1 MEQVAMDAILAAAC
15 ASQPANQLAVQPAA
29 GGHRR
34 QREVEV
40 EAGQPQQQQQAAPP
54 PRTLEDVVLLLGRLA
69 ITHDRE
75 LQDVKDM
82 VDFVVV
88 IRAEEINHSTRA
100 IRAHW
105 QTQRPAEGPHPLG
118 SQRSVVF
125 ASLCDAVRQA
135 VSGEALTDQNIRT
148 KIHEAVA
155 ELMQSTTQRV
165 DACIQRMTCRFKE
178 PAPGKPWIWTLR
190 MSLHAD
196 EKFSVAVRTLA
207 DFSVSEAM
215 RPKGISIQPSR
226 NKDGPT
232 VKALEAWVQQ
242 KTGRRGRPAT
252 QPKRQRQR

>member
-1 MEQVAMDAILAAAC
+1 
-15 ASQPANQLAVQPAA
+15 
-29 GGHRR
+29 
-34 QREVEV
+34 
-40 EAGQPQQQQQAAPP
+40 
-54 PRTLEDVVLLLGRLA
+54 
-69 ITHDRE
+69 
-75 LQDVKDM
+75 M

-88 IRAEEINHSTRA
+88 LRAEEIKHSTRA

-125 ASLCDAVRQA
+125 APLCDAVRQA

-155 ELMQSTTQRV
+155 EQMQSTTQRV
-165 DACIQRMTCRFKE
+165 DACIQRLTCRFKE
-178 PAPGKPWIWTLR
+178 PAPGKLWIWTPR
-190 MSLHAD
+190 MSLHAV
-196 EKFSVAVRTLA
+196 EKFFVAVRTLA

-215 RPKGISIQPSR
+215 RPKGISMQPSR
-226 NKDGPT
+226 TKDGPT

-242 KTGRRGRPAT
+242 KTGRRGRPVT

>member
-1 MEQVAMDAILAAAC
+1 M
-15 ASQPANQLAVQPAA
+15 
-29 GGHRR
+29 G
-34 QREVEV
+34 
-40 EAGQPQQQQQAAPP
+40 
-54 PRTLEDVVLLLGRLA
+54 
-69 ITHDRE
+69 
-75 LQDVKDM
+75 
-82 VDFVVV
+82 
-88 IRAEEINHSTRA
+88 
-100 IRAHW
+100 HW
-105 QTQRPAEGPHPLG
+105 QAQRPAEGPHPLR

-135 VSGEALTDQNIRT
+135 VSGEALTVRGILA
-148 KIHEAVA
+148 KIHETVA

-215 RPKGISIQPSR
+215 RPKGISTQPSR

-232 VKALEAWVQQ
+232 VKALEAWCN
-242 KTGRRGRPAT
+242 RRQADEGA
-252 QPKRQRQR
+252 QPPSRNDNDRGERCLWIESVLFLPQLNNC